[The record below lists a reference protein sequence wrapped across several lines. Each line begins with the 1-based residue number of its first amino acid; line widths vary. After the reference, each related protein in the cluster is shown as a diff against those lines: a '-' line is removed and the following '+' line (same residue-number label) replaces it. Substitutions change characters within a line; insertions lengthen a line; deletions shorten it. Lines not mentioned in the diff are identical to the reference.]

1 MSVRGEDAPMG
12 VTMWHVP
19 RLDADEEAAVNE
31 RFAVVLRSFEELEAE
46 GEPALRLITKATYG

>member
-1 MSVRGEDAPMG
+1 MG

>member
-31 RFAVVLRSFEELEAE
+31 RFAHVLRAFKRLEAD
-46 GEPALRLITKATYG
+46 GEPALRLITKSTYG